1 MSVRGPE
8 TILRSK
14 GGGYKRYRKRGWPE
28 EAPEIQ
34 CPLPPLHLWEE
45 VISILIVA
53 EAAPLQN
60 IPNKR
65 VSRKIFF
72 ANDLAAI

>member
-1 MSVRGPE
+1 VAGQRRLQRFS
-8 TILRSK
+8 
-14 GGGYKRYRKRGWPE
+14 
-28 EAPEIQ
+28 APS
-34 CPLPPLHLWEE
+34 PPLHLWEE